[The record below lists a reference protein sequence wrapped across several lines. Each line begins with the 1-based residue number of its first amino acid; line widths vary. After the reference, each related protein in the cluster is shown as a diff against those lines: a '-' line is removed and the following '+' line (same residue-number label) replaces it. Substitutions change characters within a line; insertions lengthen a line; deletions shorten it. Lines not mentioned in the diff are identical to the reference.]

1 MFLIKNDRGLFW
13 AEVKKEWGDL
23 RSASLF
29 RKKDPRFLAKLTNP
43 SWVEDRAIDELQ
55 FARLI
60 VEADTAGLFEGNAFD
75 RMCQSI
81 NLGAAE
87 LAHIINHAQDLFY
100 HAKERLPK

>member
-1 MFLIKNDRGLFW
+1 MFLIKNDRGRYWSEMRLC
-13 AEVKKEWGDL
+13 WGDL
-23 RSASLF
+23 HDASLYR
-29 RKKDPRFLAKLTNP
+29 RKNPRDIAKLTNP
-43 SWVEDRAIDELQ
+43 CWVEDRAIDELQ